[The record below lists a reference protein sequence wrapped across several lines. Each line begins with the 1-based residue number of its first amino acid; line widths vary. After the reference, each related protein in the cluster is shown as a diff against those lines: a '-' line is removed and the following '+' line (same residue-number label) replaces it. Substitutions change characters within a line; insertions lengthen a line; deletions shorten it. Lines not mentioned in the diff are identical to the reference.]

1 MATTTT
7 RPQDL
12 LDRVLE
18 LSDAAARPDLRARL
32 SMARARTTSP
42 GVRTLVV
49 GEFKQGKSMLVNALV
64 TAPVC
69 PVDDDVATAVP
80 TVVRG
85 GPRASAALVYA
96 PAGVE
101 PAERL
106 LDDTLER
113 SPVPIPSLAEHVS
126 QAGNPG
132 NERRLVRAEVVLP
145 RGLLDTGLQLVDTP
159 GVGGIASTHSSTTT
173 TVLPAADAVLFVSD
187 ASQEFTAPELD
198 LLRQVVAVCPTVV
211 CVLTKTDL
219 YPQWRDVLERNRAHL
234 VAAGLDVPLLPVSS
248 VLEMA
253 AVRDKDRELH
263 AESGFPELL
272 GHLRTEVIGR
282 AEELTHRSL
291 VHDLTSVTEH
301 LTVSTRSELAALQD
315 PARADELVAELERA
329 RDEVD
334 QLRRRSS
341 RWHQLL
347 NDGVTDLIADI
358 DHDLRDRI
366 RAVTRE
372 AEDAIDAAD
381 PGPAWPDLAEWL
393 DQRVAIAVTE
403 SYTWAGQRAD
413 WLAGEVV
420 AQFARDGGAAVPDL
434 RVEGA
439 EDVLATL
446 VPLPDLDPGTL
457 SVPQKVLIGMRGSYS
472 GVLMIGLLT
481 SLAGMALV
489 NPISVGAGLLIGGKA
504 YRDDRVQRLQRRQAE
519 AKTAVR
525 RHLDEVVFQ
534 VGKELKD
541 LLRGVQRSLRDHVT
555 DTADEMHRT
564 LSDAVRA
571 TQRATR
577 TASADRDQQVRQ
589 LRTQLDQL
597 TRLARE
603 VQAVRPVPVSGRATP
618 ERPAAA
624 AAR

>member
-1 MATTTT
+1 MATPP

-12 LDRVLE
+12 LDRVIA
-18 LSDAAARPDLRARL
+18 LSDAAARPDLRTRL
-32 SMARARTTSP
+32 SMARARTTAP

-85 GPRASAALVYA
+85 GETASAALVYA

-106 LDDTLER
+106 LDDSLDRT
-113 SPVPIPSLAEHVS
+113 PVPIPSLGRHVS

-132 NERRLVRAEVVLP
+132 NEQRLVRAEVVLP
-145 RGLLDTGLQLVDTP
+145 RGLLATGLQLVDTP
-159 GVGGIASTHSSTTT
+159 GVGGVAPSHSGTTA

-187 ASQEFTAPELD
+187 ASQEFTGPELE

-219 YPQWRDVLERNRAHL
+219 HPQWRAVLARDQGHL
-234 VAAGLDVPLLPVSS
+234 AAAGLDVPVLPVSS
-248 VLEMA
+248 VLELA
-253 AVRDKDRELH
+253 AVRERDRELH
-263 AESGFPELL
+263 EESGFPALIA
-272 GHLRTEVIGR
+272 HLRSEVVGR

-315 PARADELVAELERA
+315 PARGDELVADLERA

-347 NDGVTDLIADI
+347 NDGVADLIADL
-358 DHDLRDRI
+358 DHDLRDRV

-372 AEDAIDAAD
+372 AEDAIDAGD
-381 PGPAWPDLAEWL
+381 PGPAWAELVAWL
-393 DQRVAIAVTE
+393 DQRVSSAVTE
-403 SYTWAGQRAD
+403 TYTWAGQRAD

-420 AQFARDGGAAVPDL
+420 DQFARDGGAALPQL
-434 RVEGA
+434 RVGSA
-439 EDVLATL
+439 EDVLAGL
-446 VPLPDLDPGTL
+446 VALPDLDPGSL

-504 YRDDRVQRLQRRQAE
+504 YRDDRLQRLQRRQAE

-541 LLRGVQRSLRDHVT
+541 LLRGVQRSLRDLVT

-571 TQRATR
+571 TQKATR

-589 LRTQLDQL
+589 LRAQLEQL

-603 VQAVRPVPVSGRATP
+603 VQAVRPQASTARAV
-618 ERPAAA
+618 R
-624 AAR
+624 

>member
-1 MATTTT
+1 MAATA

-12 LDRVLE
+12 LDKVLE

-32 SMARARTTSP
+32 SMARARSSSP
-42 GVRTLVV
+42 GVRALVV

-85 GPRASAALVYA
+85 GRSASAALVYA

-106 LDDTLER
+106 LDESLER

-159 GVGGIASTHSSTTT
+159 GVGGIASTHSATTT

-219 YPQWRDVLERNRAHL
+219 YPQWREVLERNTAHL
-234 VAAGLDVPLLPVSS
+234 AAAGLDVPVLPVSS

-263 AESGFPELL
+263 AESGFPELI
-272 GHLRTEVIGR
+272 GHLRSEVVGR
-282 AEELTHRSL
+282 ADELTHRSL

-315 PARADELVAELERA
+315 PARADELVADLERA

-381 PGPAWPDLAEWL
+381 PGPAWVELAEWL
-393 DQRVAIAVTE
+393 DQRVASAVAE

-420 AQFARDGGAAVPDL
+420 AQFARDGGAALPDL

-446 VPLPDLDPGTL
+446 VPLPDLDRGVL

-489 NPISVGAGLLIGGKA
+489 NPISIGAGLLIGGKA

-589 LRTQLDQL
+589 LRQQLDQL

-603 VQAVRPVPVSGRATP
+603 VQAVRPTAVSGRPATP
-618 ERPAAA
+618 RPAAVA
-624 AAR
+624 AAS